1 MGWKRT
7 IDRKWTWLSVAW
19 LAITLSLVG
28 WWWIHAIQQEGADP
42 RVRRMF
48 FWEGSF
54 LLAILAIGGAGLVY
68 LTFQHQRRHDR
79 LKMFFSLFAHDLKTS
94 ITRLRLQSEILEE
107 SPAGKDPKIAAI
119 LKDIQRLDLQLE
131 NSLWMAQLESDAFL
145 MQKTALSEVMDHLR
159 NEFADVRFDLNR
171 DTKVSVD
178 RRAFVVVLR
187 NLFHNSVL
195 HGHADRIEISVK
207 SSTPESVVLEISD
220 NGKGLMV
227 PAEKLGHSVLSND
240 NSHGNG
246 LGLYLSRRLMER
258 MDGSLDFRAE
268 GKFVNV
274 LSLRGAGA

>member
-7 IDRKWTWLSVAW
+7 FDRKWTWLSVVW

-28 WWWIHAIQQEGADP
+28 WWWFHAVQQEGASD

-54 LLAILAIGGAGLVY
+54 LFGILFLGGLGLVY
-68 LTFQHQRRHDR
+68 LTFQHQRRHER
-79 LKMFFSLFAHDLKTS
+79 LKMFFSTFAHDLKTS

-107 SPAGKDPKIAAI
+107 SALGKDPKIAAI

-131 NSLWMAQLESDAFL
+131 NSLWMAQLESNAL
-145 MQKTALSEVMDHLR
+145 LLQETALSEVMEHLR
-159 NEFADVRFDLNR
+159 NEFADVRFDLSR
-171 DTKVSVD
+171 DAKIVVD

-195 HGHADRIEISVK
+195 HARADRIDINVK
-207 SSTPESVVLEISD
+207 AVTSKKIVLEIGD
-220 NGKGLMV
+220 NGRSA
-227 PAEKLGHSVLSND
+227 PAPMLHLGRDMLS
-240 NSHGNG
+240 SGSARGNG
-246 LGLYLSRRLMER
+246 VGLYLSRRLMER
-258 MDGSLDFRAE
+258 MNGGLEFKTGDR
-268 GKFVNV
+268 FVNV